1 MKNIN
6 KLLKQSSEKLLSNS
20 MTIVGEISK
29 KSYENIYVEKSAV
42 KQHLL

>member
-42 KQHLL
+42 KRHLL

>member
-1 MKNIN
+1 MKNIK
-6 KLLKQSSEKLLSNS
+6 KLLKQSSEKQLSNS
-20 MTIVGEISK
+20 MRIVGEISK